1 MTGYGPTPNLI
12 KDDHIFVYQF
22 SNTLTFQIMFVLKNL
37 KQNAKKMRF
46 CAKVKCFDRAS
57 WFHYFSLNVDENP
70 PPTPPPAAVVD
81 ETLEKELE
89 KLENENE
96 ELEEQPED
104 GIIDDDKPEEND
116 PAEESATEIKEEDDS
131 NNPEEVLTSG

>member
-1 MTGYGPTPNLI
+1 ML
-12 KDDHIFVYQF
+12 HFAFERIFF
-22 SNTLTFQIMFVLKNL
+22 SLETFLESLQEIHVNKKNL
-37 KQNAKKMRF
+37 
-46 CAKVKCFDRAS
+46 VS
-57 WFHYFSLNVDENP
+57 HIVIYSFSLNVDENP

-116 PAEESATEIKEEDDS
+116 PAEESNTEIKEEDES